1 MTPALEEA
9 LKLLRLAQAGRDT
22 FVYLIPAVHLR
33 DASVLFHAQQAIE
46 KAFKAVMTAENV
58 PFGRSHN
65 LLVLAAALQEFGME
79 TPYPP
84 DEVAAL
90 NPYAVL
96 FRYDNEDIVLVSR
109 TEAEAMVLHVIAWAE
124 SVLNARLLD

>member
-9 LKLLRLAQAGRDT
+9 LKLLRLAQADRDT
-22 FVYLIPAVHLR
+22 FIYLIPAVHLR

-46 KAFKAVMTAENV
+46 KAFKAVMIAENV

-65 LLVLAAALQEFGME
+65 LLALAAALQEFGME

-96 FRYDNEDIVLVSR
+96 FRYDDEDIVLISR
-109 TEAEAMVLHVIAWAE
+109 TEAEAMVAQVIAWAE
-124 SVLNARLLD
+124 GVLNIRLLD

>member
-9 LKLLRLAQAGRDT
+9 LKLLRLAQADRDT
-22 FVYLIPAVHLR
+22 LVYLIPAVHLR

-46 KAFKAVMTAENV
+46 KAFKAVMTAKNV

-65 LLVLAAALQEFGME
+65 LLALAAALLEHGE
-79 TPYPP
+79 DTPYPP

-96 FRYDNEDIVLVSR
+96 FRYDDEDIALVSR
-109 TEAEAMVLHVIAWAE
+109 IEAEEMVMNVLSWAE
-124 SVLNARLLD
+124 NVLEIRP